1 MELEFAAYFLAVEG
15 GATTEEQLAAQTGLA
30 GEELR
35 TFPHALVGSVDA
47 ICEELERRREVYGF
61 SYVTIGDRAVEA
73 FAPVVDRLTG
83 A

>member
-1 MELEFAAYFLAVEG
+1 VEG
-15 GATTEEQLAAQTGLA
+15 GATTEEQLAEQTGLT
-30 GEELR
+30 GDDLR

-83 A
+83 T